1 MNKWNKVLLHLHI
14 TNPPTNTMYCNPEL
28 ILLVCE
34 YVNVCSYLMGI
45 SRWLCTGWR
54 EVLGVLEAEVGP
66 VAAGGASAT

>member
-1 MNKWNKVLLHLHI
+1 
-14 TNPPTNTMYCNPEL
+14 MYCNPEL

-66 VAAGGASAT
+66 VAAGGASATRDSGGVSAGCGRGRRGS